1 MMRQRVT
8 LLSLP
13 CVLLLLAMLAAC
25 GGDTDAGSDSGELT
39 VTDVWSRPV
48 SGVESAA
55 PEGTSDDSHHHHHH
69 GDGSD
74 ESSDVTGVVYM
85 TIENGT
91 DEDDRLLSVSTD
103 VARVAEI
110 HETTT
115 DGDVMRMRMLE
126 ALEIPAGETVELEP
140 AGHHIMLIG
149 LHDDLVEGDSFELEL
164 EFEQHGTMT
173 VTSKI
178 QIP

>member
-1 MMRQRVT
+1 
-8 LLSLP
+8 SLP

-48 SGVESAA
+48 SGAESAA
-55 PEGTSDDSHHHHHH
+55 PEGASDGSHHHHHH
-69 GDGSD
+69 GDGSA

-110 HETTT
+110 HETT
-115 DGDVMRMRMLE
+115 
-126 ALEIPAGETVELEP
+126 
-140 AGHHIMLIG
+140 
-149 LHDDLVEGDSFELEL
+149 
-164 EFEQHGTMT
+164 
-173 VTSKI
+173 
-178 QIP
+178 